1 MLFLTIFI
9 HSLIIG
15 FMIFFMSIVTP
26 TVFKSLDEQQAG
38 KFLRIIFPRMFI
50 YGFILS
56 LLASLSALFAE
67 LSMYWSLSLIT
78 AFLFLINAYII
89 TPRINTYRDLQLS
102 GNENAVKMF
111 KALHFFSVLIFI
123 IQLLISI
130 FLIISYL

>member
-50 YGFILS
+50 YGFVLS

-78 AFLFLINAYII
+78 AFLFLISLHHYTKNK
-89 TPRINTYRDLQLS
+89 YRDLQLN
-102 GNENAVKMF
+102 GDKNAVKMF
-111 KALHFFSVLIFI
+111 KALHFFSVLI
-123 IQLLISI
+123 L
-130 FLIISYL
+130 

>member
-26 TVFKSLDEQQAG
+26 AVFKSLDEQQAG

-89 TPRINTYRDLQLS
+89 TPRINTYRDLQLNGDES
-102 GNENAVKMF
+102 AVKMF

-130 FLIISYL
+130 FLIISYV

>member
-1 MLFLTIFI
+1 
-9 HSLIIG
+9 
-15 FMIFFMSIVTP
+15 MIFFMSIVTP

-67 LSMYWSLSLIT
+67 QSMYWSLSLIT

-89 TPRINTYRDLQLS
+89 TPRINTYRDLQL
-102 GNENAVKMF
+102 GGDEKAVKMF

-130 FLIISYL
+130 FLIISYV